1 MTLCRVF
8 VTEVQAN
15 LDSVKILK
23 YMIRLPSKSFEPG
36 HFFGGVCEVLYL
48 KISLFHIYRAIQ
60 MIFFTLHELWQL
72 MLLNELLNFIYVVK
86 FMCVELF
93 KVFSYCPCD
102 VLESVILL

>member
-1 MTLCRVF
+1 
-8 VTEVQAN
+8 
-15 LDSVKILK
+15 
-23 YMIRLPSKSFEPG
+23 MIRLPSKSSEPG
-36 HFFGGVCEVLYL
+36 HFFWGGCEVLYL

-72 MLLNELLNFIYVVK
+72 MVLNELFNFIYVVK